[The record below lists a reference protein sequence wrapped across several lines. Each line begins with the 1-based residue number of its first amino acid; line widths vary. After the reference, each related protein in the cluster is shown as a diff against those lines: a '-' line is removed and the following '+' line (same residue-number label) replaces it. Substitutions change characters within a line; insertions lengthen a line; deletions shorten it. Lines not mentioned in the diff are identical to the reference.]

1 MANMMRQLTVVRK
14 MILGFSGLAVLL
26 LLTSFMSYFGLQ
38 DIKQSANTVVQEKM
52 PMQKAMNTVRTEIL
66 SLSNL
71 SLKAFYEKDAQAL
84 EQIKNDFDSLVDEL
98 NTGIESL
105 RNFVSDE
112 NKSLLE
118 SNVKASTEFIR
129 QSELMFADLAAIIEL
144 RKVLA
149 VESENALA
157 IADEASALM
166 LDLSYVEG
174 DGRDFEALVGMG
186 NNIDNKLTLVL
197 SLMQELSRAE
207 RKDTITQTI
216 DDLDYNIANIE
227 ADSTYLNRLAEGVEN
242 DGLVDMFNEQ
252 YALLKEVLSSDD
264 GVYAMHRKRLGLN
277 LTIQQYHDLAN
288 DALLLTNE
296 SLLVLS
302 ENINASTLQGQED
315 ILNTVLSNEIKNVV
329 VSLLG
334 ISATFILA
342 LIATRS
348 IAKPLK
354 SVNKRLKVLSSGNL
368 TQRMNDEGFDEFA
381 ELSKNVNRLIDSLR
395 ALIGSIHEQEEVLT
409 EITDKSIQMGDRSLQ
424 QVAVQQEQISQ
435 TSINTLQVK
444 DTSLNNL
451 QQITAAN
458 QQMSQAISQTDDVMG
473 LVQESRRQVDE
484 QAIQAEQSAKIIHRL
499 GENSNKIGSILDV
512 IKTIAEQ
519 TNLLALNA
527 AIEAARAGEQGRGFA
542 VVADEV
548 RTLATRTHASTEEIE
563 KMIGALQQDAS
574 EAVEAINL
582 GTEQV
587 SRGVELSEKVTI
599 QVGDIRGIIESLAS
613 VNNQIVNDTQSQD
626 ALLDDVV
633 RSLQSIVDLA
643 KDSAQ
648 STQESNNATH
658 QLGEQMNA
666 LKSAVSK
673 FSL

>member
-1 MANMMRQLTVVRK
+1 
-14 MILGFSGLAVLL
+14 
-26 LLTSFMSYFGLQ
+26 
-38 DIKQSANTVVQEKM
+38 
-52 PMQKAMNTVRTEIL
+52 
-66 SLSNL
+66 
-71 SLKAFYEKDAQAL
+71 
-84 EQIKNDFDSLVDEL
+84 
-98 NTGIESL
+98 
-105 RNFVSDE
+105 
-112 NKSLLE
+112 
-118 SNVKASTEFIR
+118 
-129 QSELMFADLAAIIEL
+129 
-144 RKVLA
+144 
-149 VESENALA
+149 
-157 IADEASALM
+157 
-166 LDLSYVEG
+166 
-174 DGRDFEALVGMG
+174 
-186 NNIDNKLTLVL
+186 
-197 SLMQELSRAE
+197 
-207 RKDTITQTI
+207 
-216 DDLDYNIANIE
+216 
-227 ADSTYLNRLAEGVEN
+227 
-242 DGLVDMFNEQ
+242 
-252 YALLKEVLSSDD
+252 
-264 GVYAMHRKRLGLN
+264 
-277 LTIQQYHDLAN
+277 
-288 DALLLTNE
+288 
-296 SLLVLS
+296 
-302 ENINASTLQGQED
+302 
-315 ILNTVLSNEIKNVV
+315 
-329 VSLLG
+329 
-334 ISATFILA
+334 
-342 LIATRS
+342 
-348 IAKPLK
+348 
-354 SVNKRLKVLSSGNL
+354 
-368 TQRMNDEGFDEFA
+368 MNDDGFDEFA

-395 ALIGSIHEQEEVLT
+395 ALVGSIHEQEEVLT

-458 QQMSQAISQTDDVMG
+458 QQMSQAISQTDDVMA

-484 QAIQAEQSAKIIHRL
+484 QAVQAEQSAKIIHRL

-587 SRGVELSEKVTI
+587 SRGVKLSEKVTI
-599 QVGDIRGIIESLAS
+599 QVGDIRGIIENLAS

-633 RSLQSIVDLA
+633 HSLQSIVDLA
-643 KDSAQ
+643 KDSEQ

-658 QLGEQMNA
+658 QLGEQMDA
-666 LKSAVSK
+666 LKNAVSK